1 MKATFVLTPAEARR
15 LIAKATIQT
24 PEFQKAWKDAYVILA
39 GGTTNAFIAQEL
51 GYDVEPGLCTVGSS
65 TTGLLCV
72 TEPSSRKSFPNVF
85 YKGQPVD
92 KKIDEA
98 LQDFHADTVIIKGAN
113 AIDPKGNVGIITSG
127 FDGGTVPRVIGTMTS
142 FGLQAYAPKWA
153 NRFNFL
159 LQLPIIIPW
168 LVSAISLLLLFSFL
182 GSGRSVVSMFLGNLI
197 VVLPYVVLLVNGRFV
212 SMDRSPEAAA
222 RLLGAS
228 PVRVFFD
235 VTLPAIT
242 PGILAG
248 GIMAMIMCFN
258 NFVMQYYLI
267 PIGVQTLPTLVFTR
281 IRSGYQAD
289 LNALSAIIVLVAVVI
304 VVILSKLGF
313 SAGGLFGISSGTASK
328 KGE

>member
-1 MKATFVLTPAEARR
+1 MNSKGFNFAMMACLWIVLAFMYVPIIAIIGMSFNGTPYGMF
-15 LIAKATIQT
+15 
-24 PEFQKAWKDAYVILA
+24 PYVF
-39 GGTTNAFIAQEL
+39 TTDWYTTLFTTSNLLPACWYSLKFSFA
-51 GYDVEPGLCTVGSS
+51 VTV
-65 TTGLLCV
+65 
-72 TEPSSRKSFPNVF
+72 
-85 YKGQPVD
+85 
-92 KKIDEA
+92 A
-98 LQDFHADTVIIKGAN
+98 AVI
-113 AIDPKGNVGIITSG
+113 
-127 FDGGTVPRVIGTMTS
+127 IGTMTS

-304 VVILSKLGF
+304 VIVLSKLGF
-313 SAGGLFGISSGTASK
+313 SAGGLFGMSSGTGSK